1 MSIQIA
7 IGIAS
12 VCIIIILAYM
22 IWKYCL
28 RHRFR
33 NQDNLEN
40 ADGLP
45 PKPKHS
51 TQPAKPEKSRNK
63 SPEQRSRERRSSHRS
78 NRSSVLQPPLE
89 MIEEESFH
97 RSNEESGNNPIE
109 GQLNLQN

>member
-33 NQDNLEN
+33 NQDNLEEN
-40 ADGLP
+40 PDRSP

-51 TQPAKPEKSRNK
+51 TQPAKARKSRNK
-63 SPEQRSRERRSSHRS
+63 
-78 NRSSVLQPPLE
+78 
-89 MIEEESFH
+89 
-97 RSNEESGNNPIE
+97 
-109 GQLNLQN
+109 